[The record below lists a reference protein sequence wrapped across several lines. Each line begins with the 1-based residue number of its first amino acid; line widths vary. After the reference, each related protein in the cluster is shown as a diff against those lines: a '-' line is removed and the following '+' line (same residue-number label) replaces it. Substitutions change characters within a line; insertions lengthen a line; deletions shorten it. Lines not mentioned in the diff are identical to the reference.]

1 MTQSLTTLL
10 EHAERQRD
18 AALAQQ
24 RRADAALDAALRQ
37 HEQLSTYS
45 RDHQSRWSSAMRQS
59 VTMPLV
65 QCHHAFTD
73 RLHQAVSMQS
83 AQVDRARQVLTHR
96 QSETL
101 EAERRV
107 AAINKLIKRRT
118 DAVRHHQDRQEQRQI
133 DERASRMAWNRLQ
146 EAAGHGG

>member
-1 MTQSLTTLL
+1 MTQSLVTLL

-73 RLHQAVSMQS
+73 RLHQAVS
-83 AQVDRARQVLTHR
+83 ARFIPVVLE
-96 QSETL
+96 S
-101 EAERRV
+101 
-107 AAINKLIKRRT
+107 K
-118 DAVRHHQDRQEQRQI
+118 
-133 DERASRMAWNRLQ
+133 
-146 EAAGHGG
+146 

>member
-1 MTQSLTTLL
+1 MTQSLVTLL

-24 RRADAALDAALRQ
+24 RRADAALDAAMRQ
-37 HEQLSTYS
+37 HDQLATYS
-45 RDHQSRWSSAMRQS
+45 REHQSRWSTALRQS
-59 VTMPLV
+59 VAMPLV

-73 RLHQAVSMQS
+73 RLHQAVTMQS
-83 AQVDRARQVLTHR
+83 EQVDRARQALSRR

-107 AAINKLIKRRT
+107 AAINKLIQRRT
-118 DAVRHHQDRQEQRQI
+118 DAARLHQNRQEQRQI
-133 DERASRMAWNRLQ
+133 DERASRMAWNRLH